1 VYQRLATLLRRAYPW
16 DLVGAGVLGTMAVGL
31 PPDPLGRNEYV
42 PLALVV
48 IWYLVLGRKAG
59 MRDSARH
66 SLVYSSVMIPLT
78 CWVVWANPNM
88 TPAVFLFT
96 GYILWANLP
105 NRPRAIGFAVGLS
118 FASAAGHVLS
128 DLDPS
133 RIATRP
139 SSLIVDGIIVPVVA
153 VPFTVLACIWLDDLF
168 RWGQRRLA
176 LVDALTEAQNR
187 QVALEREAATLA
199 ERARFAQDVHDT
211 IAQDL
216 AGLRMLVQS
225 AQRQAQPPL
234 GAPSRD
240 PGADRAQLRRTFG
253 LVDEAVDS
261 LLAQTRELIATT
273 MPVSEDSS
281 LKDVAGRIAARFE
294 RETGLSID
302 VDVPEVR
309 LAKEIEVIFIRCLQ
323 EGLSNVRKHAN
334 AHHVD
339 VSVRVTGDQAELTLS
354 DDGVGLSAVSNGPG
368 FGISGMRRR
377 VELAGG
383 SLDVVS
389 PGPGQGTQVF
399 ARVPLRDTDGAD
411 DSPDQ
416 AFSELVAAPGAEGNE
431 DLE

>member
-1 VYQRLATLLRRAYPW
+1 
-16 DLVGAGVLGTMAVGL
+16 
-31 PPDPLGRNEYV
+31 
-42 PLALVV
+42 
-48 IWYLVLGRKAG
+48 
-59 MRDSARH
+59 
-66 SLVYSSVMIPLT
+66 
-78 CWVVWANPNM
+78 
-88 TPAVFLFT
+88 
-96 GYILWANLP
+96 
-105 NRPRAIGFAVGLS
+105 
-118 FASAAGHVLS
+118 
-128 DLDPS
+128 
-133 RIATRP
+133 
-139 SSLIVDGIIVPVVA
+139 
-153 VPFTVLACIWLDDLF
+153 
-168 RWGQRRLA
+168 
-176 LVDALTEAQNR
+176 
-187 QVALEREAATLA
+187 
-199 ERARFAQDVHDT
+199 
-211 IAQDL
+211 
-216 AGLRMLVQS
+216 
-225 AQRQAQPPL
+225 
-234 GAPSRD
+234 
-240 PGADRAQLRRTFG
+240 
-253 LVDEAVDS
+253 
-261 LLAQTRELIATT
+261 
-273 MPVSEDSS
+273 VSEDSS
-281 LKDVAGRIAARFE
+281 LKDAAGRIAARFE